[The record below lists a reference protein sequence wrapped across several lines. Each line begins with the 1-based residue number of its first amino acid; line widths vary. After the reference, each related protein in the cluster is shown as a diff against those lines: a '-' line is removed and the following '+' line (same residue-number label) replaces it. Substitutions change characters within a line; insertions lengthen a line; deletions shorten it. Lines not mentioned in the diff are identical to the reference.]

1 MIIHLC
7 NDQDVRSLNQRVVL
21 QLCGLIWW
29 GIPVK
34 IESVW
39 IDENKKSGSCPHWS
53 IYIMII
59 YPTKISLG
67 NNVHLL
73 LFGDKTEKLTAVAC
87 ITNITELSGV
97 KLSICIPN
105 LT

>member
-1 MIIHLC
+1 
-7 NDQDVRSLNQRVVL
+7 
-21 QLCGLIWW
+21 
-29 GIPVK
+29 
-34 IESVW
+34 
-39 IDENKKSGSCPHWS
+39 
-53 IYIMII
+53 MII